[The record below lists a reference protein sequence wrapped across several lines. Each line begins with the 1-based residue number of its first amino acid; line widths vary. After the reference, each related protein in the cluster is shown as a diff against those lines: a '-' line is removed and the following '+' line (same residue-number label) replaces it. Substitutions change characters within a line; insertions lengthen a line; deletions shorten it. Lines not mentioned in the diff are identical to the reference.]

1 MTIWNISAVK
11 VQFVQTLFQ
20 IFMNHNNNNAQLI
33 NWDTFKY
40 RRPQETWRDLYFVI
54 ITLQHLRMLTC
65 QPLKSKPNIV
75 LNNFVC
81 NNRVKVA
88 ITSYLLWFEILLIS
102 NDRLNRVFV
111 QFPTYLILDECKISC
126 NQKSKESWFIHEV
139 KVFWKGHKSLKKSSS
154 LFWHLLSNVKNKR
167 KISSNFVAFSEYMKE
182 KSREV
187 STEPERIEY

>member
-1 MTIWNISAVK
+1 
-11 VQFVQTLFQ
+11 
-20 IFMNHNNNNAQLI
+20 
-33 NWDTFKY
+33 
-40 RRPQETWRDLYFVI
+40 
-54 ITLQHLRMLTC
+54 MLTC

-111 QFPTYLILDECKISC
+111 QVPTYLSLDECKISC
-126 NQKSKESWFIHEV
+126 NQKSKESWFKYEV
-139 KVFWKGHKSLKKSSS
+139 KVFWKGHKNLKKSSN
-154 LFWHLLSNVKNKR
+154 LLCNVKNK
-167 KISSNFVAFSEYMKE
+167 IFFSNCEAFSEYMKE

-187 STEPERIEY
+187 SKKPEIIKYLRRQLLIKAFLIKNSDPI